1 MPVIDVARRE
11 APDVVKSRY
20 GHSGLTNQRRQRWWL
35 TCWCVRDPSQIRPLS
50 GVTGGVQENRPS
62 EVQNVVTTCCEQTFP
77 THPPWPTEDPQAH
90 SYPKPSNVPQANR
103 TTGLG

>member
-1 MPVIDVARRE
+1 MPVIDAARRE
-11 APDVVKSRY
+11 APKIVGSRY

-62 EVQNVVTTCCEQTFP
+62 EAQNVVMT
-77 THPPWPTEDPQAH
+77 
-90 SYPKPSNVPQANR
+90 VLR
-103 TTGLG
+103 TDLPDTPAVAE